1 MATELLVSPGVKVSV
16 IDESQYLPAATNS
29 VPYFL
34 IATAQNK
41 VSGSGVGVAAGTL
54 AANANRL
61 YLITSQRDLSA
72 TFGNPF
78 FYKTTA
84 GTPINGY
91 ELNEYGLLAAYS
103 ALGVTNRAYVQR
115 VDIDLTE
122 LTATL
127 VRPTGEPTNGT
138 YWLNTAITQ
147 WGIFEWNQTTGAFS
161 NMVPSV
167 ITSTTELLNGVPLQD
182 YGAIGDYAVVATNTA
197 NPVFYKN
204 GAVATATGNST
215 TLSGL
220 FNTWVLVGSDDW
232 KLSYPA
238 IQGANAVTTD
248 LSAGNTI
255 VINGTSVAVPAS
267 SNNTVQGL
275 SAAINTANITGVYSA
290 VIDNKLCLFADSSA
304 TADGSTADDGIIFI
318 SSVGSTSG
326 LLTTLGLTAGE
337 TYYAPEL
344 QQSPNYV
351 FPRWRATDDTPRPTG
366 SVWNKTTAQNL
377 GTAMIVEK
385 YVTTLGAWVTQA
397 APVYQNDWNAN
408 AALDATGGGKN
419 IPAGTTYTQYNVDPA
434 ASGVS
439 AWSSSTPYV
448 VGNRVIYD
456 TLTYISIQNGT
467 NRNPSTQ
474 TAYWTEIQNDL
485 PYNST
490 YTLQVFV
497 RGSTGATIVTGSTST
512 PTFTNG
518 DQFTIT
524 TSTANSTTLTSTVTV
539 TVDGTDAAAFV
550 TAVSSAGLPNVVA
563 TVNSTGAIVLT
574 QSIGGVILLQNVGT
588 DTAVTDAGFSTST
601 TGCRNIVD
609 DNQYAFLQLSGWI
622 PLVYTASATAPNQD
636 PADGTYWYYSTVNQV
651 DIMIQGGNGWVGYQ
665 NETNDTRGY
674 NLSGTNPTGPI
685 ISATAP
691 TTQTDGTVLVYGDL
705 WIDTSDL
712 EIYPVIK
719 RWQAV
724 EGVNQWVL
732 IDNTDQQT
740 SNGIYFAD
748 ARWSSTGTVNPIT
761 GDLPSIT
768 TLLTSDYLDVDAPDY
783 TTFPAGMLLFNTR
796 RSGFN
801 VKSFQ
806 VNYFNAADFTYPTWS
821 STTTYAVGDQVLYN
835 TVLYVA
841 VQASTNQNPATQT
854 SYWDLLETNSW
865 VTASGN
871 RADGSPN
878 MGRFAQR
885 ALIVAALKSGI
896 NTSITVREEQ
906 AQFNLVSCTAYP
918 ELIPDM
924 VALSNERNNTVF
936 VVGDTPMRLGPQ
948 GGDIVAWAT
957 NNNTLGTFAGD
968 GLTTSSAYAAVFYPS
983 CQTTDLGGSTVVTA
997 PSHMMVRTIIRSDSV
1012 SYPWLAPAGT
1022 RRGVIDNAARIGY
1035 INAATGEFVTIGNNQ
1050 GLRDIEY
1057 ENKINPITFVP
1068 GIGITNFGNKTIY
1081 GQASALDRINVA
1093 RLVSFMRGRLE
1104 EIGKQYLFEP
1114 NDQITRNEISNA
1126 VNSLCID
1133 LVAKRGIYD
1142 FLVVCDDSNNTP
1154 ARINANE
1161 LWVNIAIEPVK
1172 AVEFIYIPLR
1182 LQTTGAIA
1190 NAASARQ
1197 TSI

>member
-1 MATELLVSPGVKVSV
+1 MATAPLVSPGVQVTV

-54 AANANRL
+54 ALNANRL

-91 ELNEYGLLAAYS
+91 ELNEYGLLAAFS

-127 VRPTGEPTNGT
+127 VRPTGDPDNGT
-138 YWLNTAITQ
+138 YWLNTAATQ

-161 NMVPSV
+161 NVVPSV
-167 ITSTTELLNGVPLQD
+167 ITSTTELSNGVPLQD

-197 NPVFYKN
+197 NPVYYKN
-204 GAVATATGNST
+204 GAVAAASGNST
-215 TLSGL
+215 TLSSL

-232 KLSYPA
+232 KLSWPA
-238 IQGANAVTTD
+238 IQGANAVTTT
-248 LSAGNTI
+248 LTAGNTI

-267 SNNTVQGL
+267 TNNTVQGL
-275 SAAINTANITGVYSA
+275 SAAINSANITGVYSA
-290 VIDNKLCLFADSSA
+290 VIDNKLCLFADSTA
-304 TADGSTADDGIIFI
+304 TADGSTADDGIILI
-318 SSVGSTSG
+318 SSAGSTSG
-326 LLTTLGLTAGE
+326 LLTTLGLTADE
-337 TYYAPEL
+337 TYYAPGL

-385 YVTTLGAWVTQA
+385 YNTPLGAFVTQA
-397 APVYQNDWNAN
+397 APVYENDWYAN
-408 AALDATGGGKN
+408 ATLDATGGGKN
-419 IPAGTTYTQYNVDPA
+419 IPAGTTYTQYNVNPA
-434 ASGVS
+434 ASGV
-439 AWSSSTPYV
+439 
-448 VGNRVIYD
+448 G
-456 TLTYISIQNGT
+456 
-467 NRNPSTQ
+467 
-474 TAYWTEIQNDL
+474 AY

-490 YTLQVFV
+490 FTLQVFE
-497 RGSTGATIVTGSTST
+497 RNPAGATIVTGSTST
-512 PTFTNG
+512 PSFTNG

-524 TSTANSTTLTSTVTV
+524 TSTANSTTLSSTVTV
-539 TVDGTDAAAFV
+539 TINGTDAAAFI

-563 TVNSTGAIVLT
+563 TVSSTGAIVLT
-574 QSIGGVILLQNVGT
+574 QSIGGVILLQDVGN
-588 DTAVTDAGFSTST
+588 DTAVSDAGFTTST
-601 TGCRNIVD
+601 TGCRNVYV
-609 DNQYAFLQLSGWI
+609 DNQEEYLQLSGWI
-622 PLVYTASATAPNQD
+622 PLVYTASDIAPNQD
-636 PADGTYWYYSTVNQV
+636 PADGTYWYFSTVNQV
-651 DIMIQGGNGWVGYQ
+651 DIMIQGGSGWVGYQ
-665 NETNDTRGY
+665 NETNDTRGFDLT
-674 NLSGTNPTGPI
+674 NTNPTGPI

-719 RWQAV
+719 RWQQV
-724 EGVNQWVL
+724 EGVNQWIL

-740 SNGIYFAD
+740 SNGIFFAD

-783 TTFPAGMLLFNTR
+783 TQFPAGMLLFNTR

-801 VKSFQ
+801 VKSFE
-806 VNYFNAADFTYPTWS
+806 VDYFNAADFSYDTWS
-821 STTTYAVGDQVLYN
+821 SSTAYAVGDQVLYN
-835 TVLYVA
+835 AVLYVA
-841 VQASTNQNPATQT
+841 IQAGSNQNPATQT

-885 ALIVAALKSGI
+885 ALIVAALKSGMDT
-896 NTSITVREEQ
+896 NVTVREEQ
-906 AQFNLVSCTAYP
+906 AQFNLVACTAYP
-918 ELIPDM
+918 ELIPNM

-936 VVGDTPMRLGPQ
+936 VVGDTPMRLAPQ
-948 GGDIVAWAT
+948 GGDIVTWAT
-957 NNNTLGTFAGD
+957 DNGGLGTFAGD
-968 GLTTSSAYAAVFYPS
+968 GLSTSTPYAAVFYPS

-997 PSHMMVRTIIRSDSV
+997 PSHMMVRTMIRSDSV
-1012 SYPWLAPAGT
+1012 SYPWLAPAGV

-1035 INAATGEFVTIGNNQ
+1035 IDATTGEFITIGNNQ
-1050 GLRDIEY
+1050 GLRDVEY
-1057 ENKINPITFVP
+1057 LNRINPITFVP

-1081 GQASALDRINVA
+1081 GEASALDRINVA
-1093 RLVSFMRGRLE
+1093 RLVAFMRGRLE
-1104 EIGKQYLFEP
+1104 EIGKQFLFEP
-1114 NDQITRNEISNA
+1114 NDQITRNEISNS

-1142 FLVVCDDSNNTP
+1142 FLVVCDESNNTP
-1154 ARINANE
+1154 ARIDANE
-1161 LWVNIAIEPVK
+1161 LYVDIAIEPVK

-1190 NAASARQ
+1190 NAASASQ
-1197 TSI
+1197 TSL

>member
-1 MATELLVSPGVKVSV
+1 MATAPLVSPGVQVTV
-16 IDESQYLPAATNS
+16 IDESQYLPASTNS

-34 IATAQNK
+34 ISTAQNK

-54 AANANRL
+54 QVNANRV
-61 YLITSQRDLSA
+61 YLITSQRDLAA

-78 FYKTTA
+78 FYKTTV

-127 VRPTGEPTNGT
+127 VRPTGDPDNGT
-138 YWLNTAITQ
+138 YWLNTASTQ
-147 WGIFEWNQTTGAFS
+147 WGLFEWNQTTGAFT

-167 ITSTTELLNGVPLQD
+167 ITSTSELSSGVPLQD

-197 NPVFYKN
+197 NPMYYKN
-204 GAVATATGNST
+204 GAVIAATGNST

-220 FNTWVLVGSDDW
+220 YNTWVLVGSDDW

-238 IQGANAVTTD
+238 VQGANAVTTT
-248 LSAGNTI
+248 LTAGNTI
-255 VINGTSVAVPAS
+255 VINGTSVAVPVA
-267 SNNTVQGL
+267 SNNTIQGL
-275 SAAINTANITGVYSA
+275 STAINSASITGVYSA

-304 TADGSTADDGIIFI
+304 AADGSTADDGIIVI
-318 SSVGSTSG
+318 SSTGSTSG
-326 LLTTLGLTAGE
+326 LLTTLGLTADT
-337 TYYAPEL
+337 TYYAPGL
-344 QQSPNYV
+344 QQSPNYTY
-351 FPRWRATDDTPRPTG
+351 PRWLATDTTPRPTG

-377 GTAMIVEK
+377 GTAMFVEK
-385 YVTTLGAWVTQA
+385 YSTALGQWVQQA
-397 APVYQNDWNAN
+397 ATVYENDWSAN

-434 ASGVS
+434 T
-439 AWSSSTPYV
+439 ST
-448 VGNRVIYD
+448 VG
-456 TLTYISIQNGT
+456 
-467 NRNPSTQ
+467 
-474 TAYWTEIQNDL
+474 AY

-490 YTLQVFV
+490 YTLQVFE
-497 RGSTGATIVTGSTST
+497 RNPAGSTIVTGSTST
-512 PTFTNG
+512 PSFTNG
-518 DQFTIT
+518 NQFTVT
-524 TSTANSTTLTSTVTV
+524 TSLANSTSLSSTVTV
-539 TVDGTDAAAFV
+539 TVNGTDTAAFI

-563 TVNSTGAIVLT
+563 TVSSTGAIVLT
-574 QSIGGVILLQNVGT
+574 QSIGGVILLQDVSSG
-588 DTAVTDAGFSTST
+588 TAVSDAGFTTST

-609 DNQYAFLQLSGWI
+609 NNQDAYLQLSGWI
-622 PLVYTASATAPNQD
+622 PLVYTASDVAPNQD
-636 PADGTYWYYSTVNQV
+636 PADGTYWYYSTTSQV
-651 DIMIQGGNGWVGYQ
+651 DIMIQSGTGWVGYQ
-665 NETNDTRGY
+665 NEINDTRGF
-674 NLSGTNPTGPI
+674 NLSDTNPTGPI
-685 ISATAP
+685 IAVSAP
-691 TTQTDGTVLVYGDL
+691 TTQTDGTSLVYGDL

-719 RWQAV
+719 RWQV
-724 EGVNQWVL
+724 VDGVNQWVL

-740 SNGIYFAD
+740 SNGVLFDD
-748 ARWSSTGTVNPIT
+748 ARWSTTGTVNPIT
-761 GDLPSIT
+761 GNLPSIT
-768 TLLTSDYLDVDAPDY
+768 SLLTSDYLDVDAPDPALY
-783 TTFPAGMLLFNTR
+783 PAGMLLFNTR

-801 VKSFQ
+801 VKSYQ
-806 VNYFNAADFTYPTWS
+806 VDYFNPATFSYDTWS
-821 STTTYAVGDQVLYN
+821 SATTYAVGDQVLYN
-835 TVLYVA
+835 AVLYVA
-841 VQASTNQNPATQT
+841 IQGSTNQNPETQT

-871 RADGSPN
+871 RADGSPY

-896 NTSITVREEQ
+896 DTSITVREEQ
-906 AQFNLVSCTAYP
+906 AQFNLMACTAYP
-918 ELIPDM
+918 ELIPNM
-924 VALSNERNNTVF
+924 VALSNERNNTAF
-936 VVGDTPMRLGPQ
+936 VVGDTPMRLGAQ
-948 GGDIVAWAT
+948 GGEIVAWAT
-957 NNNTLGTFAGD
+957 NNSCNGIFAED
-968 GLTTSSAYAAVFYPS
+968 GLTTSTPYAAVFYPS

-1035 INAATGEFVTIGNNQ
+1035 INSITGEFVTIGNNQ
-1050 GLRDIEY
+1050 ALRDVEY
-1057 ENKINPITFVP
+1057 LNRINPITFIP
-1068 GIGITNFGNKTIY
+1068 GVGITNFGNKTLY
-1081 GQASALDRINVA
+1081 GQTSALDRINVA
-1093 RLVSFMRGRLE
+1093 RLVAFMRGRLE

-1114 NDQITRNEISNA
+1114 NDQITRNEVSNA

-1154 ARINANE
+1154 ARIDANE
-1161 LWVNIAIEPVK
+1161 LWVDIAIEPVK

-1182 LQTTGAIA
+1182 LKNTGAIA
-1190 NAASARQ
+1190 NSQSASQ

>member
-1 MATELLVSPGVKVSV
+1 MALVSPGVQVTV
-16 IDESQYLPAATNS
+16 IDESQYLPASTNS

-41 VSGSGVGVAAGTL
+41 VSGSGVGVAAGTT
-54 AANANRL
+54 AVTANRL

-127 VRPTGEPTNGT
+127 VRPTGEPDNGT
-138 YWLNTAITQ
+138 YWLNTATTQ

-161 NMVPSV
+161 NTVPSV
-167 ITSTTELLNGVPLQD
+167 ITSTSELSNGVPLQD

-197 NPVFYKN
+197 NPIYYKN
-204 GAVATATGNST
+204 GAVAVASGNST
-215 TLSGL
+215 TLSDL

-232 KLSYPA
+232 KLSWPA
-238 IQGANAVTTD
+238 VQGANAVTAT
-248 LSAGNTI
+248 LTAGNTI

-267 SNNTVQGL
+267 INNTIQGL
-275 SAAINTANITGVYSA
+275 SGAINSANITGVYSA
-290 VIDNKLCLFADSSA
+290 VIDNKLCLFADSTA
-304 TADGSTADDGIIFI
+304 TADGSTADDGIIII
-318 SSVGSTSG
+318 SSTGSTSG
-326 LLTTLGLTAGE
+326 LLTTLGLTADE
-337 TYYAPEL
+337 TYYAPGI

-351 FPRWRATDDTPRPTG
+351 FPRWRTTDITPRPTG

-377 GTAMIVEK
+377 GTAMIVSK
-385 YVTTLGAWVTQA
+385 YSTVLGAFVQQA
-397 APVYQNDWNAN
+397 APVYEDDWSAN

-419 IPAGTTYTQYNVDPA
+419 IPVGTTYTQYNVDPA
-434 ASGVS
+434 T
-439 AWSSSTPYV
+439 ST
-448 VGNRVIYD
+448 VG
-456 TLTYISIQNGT
+456 
-467 NRNPSTQ
+467 
-474 TAYWTEIQNDL
+474 AY

-490 YTLQVFV
+490 YTLQIFE
-497 RGSTGATIVTGSTST
+497 RSPAGATIVTGSTST
-512 PTFTNG
+512 PSFVNG

-524 TSTANSTTLTSTVTV
+524 TSTANSTTLSSTVTV
-539 TVDGTDAAAFV
+539 TVNGTDAAAFV
-550 TAVSSAGLPNVVA
+550 TAVSSAGLANVVA
-563 TVNSTGAIVLT
+563 TVNSSGAIVLT
-574 QSIGGVILLQNVGT
+574 QSIGGVILLQDVGS
-588 DTAVTDAGFSTST
+588 DTAVTDAGFTTST
-601 TGCRNIVD
+601 TGCRTVYV
-609 DNQYAFLQLSGWI
+609 DNQESYLQLSGWI
-622 PLVYTASATAPNQD
+622 PLVYTASAVAPDQD
-636 PADGTYWYYSTVNQV
+636 PADGTYWYYSTTSQV
-651 DIMIQGGNGWVGYQ
+651 DIMIQSGTGWVGYQ
-665 NETNDTRGY
+665 NETNDTRGF
-674 NLSGTNPTGPI
+674 NLSDTNPTGPI

-705 WIDTSDL
+705 WIDTSNL

-724 EGVNQWVL
+724 DGVNQWVL
-732 IDNTDQQT
+732 IDNTDQQS
-740 SNGIYFAD
+740 SNGILFAD
-748 ARWSSTGTVNPIT
+748 ARWSTTGTVNPIT
-761 GDLPSIT
+761 GNLPSIT
-768 TLLTSDYLDVDAPDY
+768 SLLTSDYLDVDAPDY
-783 TTFPAGMLLFNTR
+783 TLSPAGMLLFNTR

-806 VNYFNAADFTYPTWS
+806 ADYFNAADFSYSTWS
-821 STTTYAVGDQVLYN
+821 SITAYAVGDQVLYN
-835 TVLYVA
+835 AVLYVA
-841 VQASTNQNPATQT
+841 IQAGSNQNPATQT
-854 SYWDLLETNSW
+854 SYWDPLETNSW

-878 MGRFAQR
+878 MGRLAQR

-896 NTSITVREEQ
+896 DTSITVREEQ
-906 AQFNLVSCTAYP
+906 AEFNLMSCTAYP
-918 ELIPDM
+918 ELIPNM

-936 VVGDTPMRLGPQ
+936 VVGDTPMRLGATSNE
-948 GGDIVAWAT
+948 IVAWAT
-957 NNNTLGTFAGD
+957 DNGGTGAGSGIFAGD
-968 GLTTSSAYAAVFYPS
+968 GLTTSTPYAAVFYPS

-997 PSHMMVRTIIRSDSV
+997 PSHMMVRTMIRSDSV

-1035 INAATGEFVTIGNNQ
+1035 INSITGEFVTIGNNQ
-1050 GLRDIEY
+1050 GLRDTEY
-1057 ENKINPITFVP
+1057 LNNINPITFVP
-1068 GIGITNFGNKTIY
+1068 GVGITNFGNKTIY
-1081 GQASALDRINVA
+1081 GQTSALDRINVA
-1093 RLVSFMRGRLE
+1093 RLVAFMRGRLE
-1104 EIGKQYLFEP
+1104 EIGKQFLFEP

-1126 VNSLCID
+1126 INSLCID

-1154 ARINANE
+1154 ARIDANE
-1161 LWVNIAIEPVK
+1161 LWVDIAIEPVK

-1182 LQTTGAIA
+1182 LQNTGAISNSQSA
-1190 NAASARQ
+1190 TQAS
-1197 TSI
+1197 I